1 MVEPKA
7 FFEALHEHGFRFYAG
22 VPDSL
27 LKDFCAYVTDHTT
40 PATHVITA
48 NEGGAVALA
57 AGYYMGTGQF
67 GVVYMQ
73 NSGQGNA
80 VNPLMSLTDPDVCA
94 IPLLLLIGWRGEP
107 GTDDEPQHVKQ
118 GKITIDLLE
127 AMGIRYSVLPTDSA
141 AATASVREAAD
152 ILRDT
157 SAPYALVVHADTFGG
172 YKLKSDV
179 KTSYPLNR
187 EGAIKLAV
195 AAIGPEPITVG
206 TTGKTS
212 RELFELRAAGHQSHD
227 HDFRTVGC
235 MGHASQIALG
245 LALARPDQPVYCL
258 DGDGAVIMHMGAL
271 AIIGAQ
277 AVPNLK
283 HVVFNN
289 GAHDSVGGQPTVGF
303 GIDLPAVARAC
314 GYRAAWSV
322 ATEADIVAG
331 FEQLKQTAGPALLEI
346 KVNKGARANLG
357 RPTISP
363 SANKQALMSALHV
376 RDGADVGK

>member
-7 FFEALHEHGFRFYAG
+7 FFEALDEQGFRFYAG

-40 PATHVITA
+40 PANHVITA

-57 AGYYMGTGQF
+57 AGYHMGTGQF

-80 VNPLMSLTDPDVCA
+80 VNPLMSLTDPDVCG

-107 GTDDEPQHVKQ
+107 GTEDEPQHVKQ
-118 GKITIDLLE
+118 GKITLGLLDTL
-127 AMGIRYSVLPTDSA
+127 GIRYSVLPTDTSA
-141 AATASVREAAD
+141 AAASVREAAD
-152 ILRDT
+152 ILRT
-157 SAPYALVVHADTFGG
+157 TGAPYALVARADTFAA
-172 YKLKSDV
+172 YKLKADV

-187 EGAIKLAV
+187 EGALTLAV
-195 AAIGPEPITVG
+195 AAIGPDPITVG

-212 RELFELRAAGHQSHD
+212 RELFELRQANAQPHD

-245 LALARPDQPVYCL
+245 LALSRPDREVYCL

-277 AVPNLK
+277 AVPNFK

-303 GIDLPAVARAC
+303 HIDIASIARAC
-314 GYRAAWSV
+314 GYRAAWSA
-322 ATEADIVAG
+322 ATEAEITAA
-331 FEQLKQTAGPALLEI
+331 FAQLKQTAGPALLEI

-363 SANKQALMSALHV
+363 SSNKQELMSTLH
-376 RDGADVGK
+376 ADATARAGK